1 MLIQAWALPR
11 YFAVVLIFEVLHNLQ
26 QFSKGEFASS
36 LSLYTWGMIVT
47 LVLLMF

>member
-11 YFAVVLIFEVLHNLQ
+11 CFAVVIFEVLHDLQ